1 MYAVIEDSGRQFKV
15 EKNSEILIDLRDAEA
30 GSDIVFDRILAVGGD
45 DGTLKTDAKALAKC
59 KVKGAVLGVA
69 KGVKVVIGKF
79 KRRKN
84 MRRKTGHRQKY
95 LRVRITDIAE

>member
-30 GSDIVFDRILAVGGD
+30 GSDIVFERVLALGGE
-45 DGTLKTDAKALAKC
+45 DGALKTDDKALAKC
-59 KVKGAVLGVA
+59 KVKGSVLGVA
-69 KGVKVVIGKF
+69 KGPKVVIGKF

-84 MRRKTGHRQKY
+84 MRRKSGQRQKY
-95 LRVRITDIAE
+95 LRVRITDISG